1 MASTPASGSRGRQ
14 PFDEPGDGEMDRGRT
29 EAGELGE
36 GQFEGSRAGEGQF
49 EAGDSD
55 QPADPFEALV
65 WKAFDALPDAFR
77 ERLGSVA
84 IVIEDEPT
92 PEQLESVNAHG
103 LLGLYTGLPRTT
115 YAAENYATTS
125 KIVIFRGPHLRIFRD
140 PDSLER
146 GVAETVRHEIAHH
159 FGISDARLE
168 ELARERQKR
177 G

>member
-1 MASTPASGSRGRQ
+1 MASTPAPGSREPR
-14 PFDEPGDGEMDRGRT
+14 PFDDSADGEMEAGRA

-36 GQFEGSRAGEGQF
+36 ARAEAGRAGEGQL
-49 EAGDSD
+49 EAGEGD

-177 G
+177 E